1 MNMNLKGKI
10 GRLPEA
16 LREEVNSRLRN
27 GETGRAL
34 AGWLNSLPE
43 VQAVLAAEFGGKPV
57 REQNVSEWR
66 LGGHQQWL
74 RLQEAHTLMQ
84 EFHREGRQLDKAAER
99 PVTETLG
106 TWLAVRYVVAMKR
119 AESGGGDPAAAW
131 NQLRECCHDLV
142 ALRRV
147 ELAGARAGLA
157 GARREHGGLKMEDGR
172 ELATGKSPEPAGSKA
187 CPTPEPVRGAPQR
200 EDKKDV

>member
-16 LREEVNSRLRN
+16 LRDEVNIRMRN

-34 AGWLNSLPE
+34 AGWLNRLPE
-43 VQAVLAAEFGGKPV
+43 VQALLAAEFGGKPV

-74 RLQEAHTLMQ
+74 RLQEAHRLMQ
-84 EFHREGRQLDKAAER
+84 EFHREGQQLDKAAGGS
-99 PVTETLG
+99 VTDTLA
-106 TWLAVRYVVAMKR
+106 TWLAARYAVAMKQ
-119 AESGGGDPAAAW
+119 AEGEGDPAAAW
-131 NQLRECCHDLV
+131 ERMRECCHDVV

-147 ELAGARAGLA
+147 ELAGVRAGRATRLE
-157 GARREHGGLKMEDGR
+157 GRRQNEE
-172 ELATGKSPEPAGSKA
+172 
-187 CPTPEPVRGAPQR
+187 
-200 EDKKDV
+200 